1 MIDSLLQSKWCGPKV
16 AACASLVTV
25 STLVGVLYKMSQASG
40 GGFKYSTTSAITISE
55 FVKFWLSFGFHVMD
69 TTPVAGSSRFA
80 TAVEKAREQLP
91 QWAVMQIWVL
101 SLLYTLNNQL
111 SFFVYTIADP
121 GTVFLFKSA
130 STMIVAVIQII
141 FAGKSFSL
149 EQWRAMGLQACGM
162 IVVQYDPCKNKP
174 MYPILAYVC
183 MVISATV
190 TAICAARN
198 EHLVQKITISLHVQN
213 MTLYAGGVWMNLIAF
228 MILPNPNSSQASLG
242 FFDGYDNPLA
252 IGVVFANSIIGIVI
266 TAVYKYADAV
276 TKCIASDCT
285 AVLLCI
291 ISTIFF
297 RLPSSITLWCGVA
310 VVCCAVH
317 LYTHAAKP
325 GGPPKSDSPPAQEPT
340 PKADAAAKAE
350 EPMTETVKADTT
362 RLIGISGVGITLL
375 ISILSASAVVLPD
388 PPPISVT
395 AAAVTESA
403 NPLQAVSC
411 VKSLLDGL
419 QVSQLDAASVQAC
432 VAKGT

>member
-1 MIDSLLQSKWCGPKV
+1 MFDSLLQRQWCGPKA

-55 FVKFWLSFGFHVMD
+55 FVKFWLSLGFHVMD
-69 TTPVAGSSRFA
+69 TTPVAGSSRLA
-80 TAVEKAREQLP
+80 TAVERAREQLP

-183 MVISATV
+183 MVISAMV

-325 GGPPKSDSPPAQEPT
+325 GGPPKGDSSPAPETT
-340 PKADAAAKAE
+340 PKVESAAK

-388 PPPISVT
+388 PAPISVMAT
-395 AAAVTESA
+395 AVTERA
-403 NPLQAVSC
+403 TPLQEAVSC
-411 VKSLLDGL
+411 VKSLLEGL
-419 QVSQLDAASVQAC
+419 QASQLDAALVKAC